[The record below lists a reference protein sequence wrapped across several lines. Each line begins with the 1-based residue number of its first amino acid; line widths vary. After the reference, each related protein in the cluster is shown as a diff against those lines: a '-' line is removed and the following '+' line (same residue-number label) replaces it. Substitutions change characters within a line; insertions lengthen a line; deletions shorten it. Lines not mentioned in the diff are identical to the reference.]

1 MRGRTTYVC
10 SIIKFLTIF
19 YCIPIAGG
27 GREGEG
33 ILTAFSLCSH
43 CLLIVFRLEEEEE
56 EEEGRGQ
63 GMLIV
68 VVSY

>member
-1 MRGRTTYVC
+1 MRGRRNFVC
-10 SIIKFLTIF
+10 TIIKFLTIF

-33 ILTAFSLCSH
+33 IFTSFLLCSY
-43 CLLIVFRLEEEEE
+43 CLLSVFRLEEEE

>member
-1 MRGRTTYVC
+1 MRGRTNYVC
-10 SIIKFLTIF
+10 IIIKFLTIF

-33 ILTAFSLCSH
+33 ILTAFLVCSY

-56 EEEGRGQ
+56 EGRGQ
-63 GMLIV
+63 GMFIV